1 MDRILI
7 VGDEM
12 ATIAELSRI
21 LQAERVEQAATS
33 DVRVLQRVAGDE
45 QGWKWEVLII
55 KPGLGA
61 NRQYFPESTLRQ
73 AVAVFDGARVF
84 CLDDEQHASKRDKSA
99 KQIVGYIDQPR
110 YVDGTGLVGRLNLLP
125 TGDWLRQALLA
136 SHADKPDLFGL
147 SIDAPGA
154 ARKSTIQQGGETIAV
169 QEFTSITPPATVDV
183 VWNPGTPGGF
193 QRALNAVS
201 TSHQP
206 EEERMDK
213 KKIIQILQAS
223 RPDLLKGVDLEAVTD
238 DQLSTLLEKATA
250 KQAEKETPAEEKKEP
265 GEEKKA
271 AVKQAQANQ
280 ADDTRAQ
287 QVDLRLWQWDVRQAL
302 DESKLPEAC
311 LKDLRARFMD
321 QPGSIETVQQAIK
334 AEREKIDAISQAGKV
349 NGLGHARE
357 ISVEGNFERTQASLD
372 KLMGVKDVKSDAPA
386 FVGIR
391 QAYEIITGDKGVTG
405 RRSSY
410 SNDVLQR
417 SVQAARAYQAGSED
431 EYGAVRPGFAAW
443 AMQAQLSSSWPL
455 AMANTLYRR
464 LAQDYAEVDYME
476 SRIISNRRRVI
487 DFRSVEINR
496 INYSPDLPSVNEDT
510 DYTELATVGEEGAN
524 YKVSK
529 RGRII
534 TITMETIMNDD
545 LSAIQRIVR
554 NEGRAARRTFAR
566 FVWNFLMSNATY
578 DGDSLALFH
587 VSHGNLGATGLTAD
601 ATGVTAVVNRLNA
614 LMNQTEPGT
623 SEKLGGA
630 WWNARPQL
638 AVPTA
643 SQAIAKQL
651 NQSRGIPGAANQ
663 GDNPIAGL
671 FGNPDNPE
679 RIIVNPLFT
688 DVNDWYLLRQPTDGE
703 MIEVGFLNG
712 QEAPELFLADNQQ
725 VGQMFMADKL
735 QYKTRHI
742 YGGEIADYRMM
753 DKSVV

>member
-1 MDRILI
+1 MNEQAR
-7 VGDEM
+7 
-12 ATIAELSRI
+12 AR
-21 LQAERVEQAATS
+21 QAEQAQQSSATS

-45 QGWKWEVLII
+45 QGWKWEVLVI

-73 AVAVFDGARVF
+73 AAAVFEGARVF

-99 KQIVGYIDQPR
+99 KQIIGYINHSR
-110 YVDGTGLVGRLNLLP
+110 YEDGKGLVGQLNLLP
-125 TGDWLRQALLA
+125 TGDWLRQSLLA
-136 SHADKPDLFGL
+136 SHQDQPDLFGL
-147 SIDAPGA
+147 SIDAPGE
-154 ARKSTIQQGGETIAV
+154 ARKTTIQQGAEKIAV
-169 QEFTSITPPATVDV
+169 QEFTRITQPATVDV
-183 VWNPGTPGGF
+183 VWNPGTKGGF
-193 QRALNAVS
+193 QRALNAVA

-223 RPDLLKGVDLEAVTD
+223 RPDLLTGVDVEAVTD
-238 DQLSTLLEKATA
+238 EQLSALLEQATA
-250 KQAEKETPAEEKKEP
+250 KQAEPEKKAGEETPA

-271 AVKQAQANQ
+271 AAQQTEHAHIAQAAISVWN
-280 ADDTRAQ
+280 
-287 QVDLRLWQWDVRQAL
+287 WEVREVLA
-302 DESKLPEAC
+302 ESKLPEAC
-311 LKDLRARFMD
+311 QADLRGRFYGT
-321 QPGSIETVQQAIK
+321 PGDLALVKQAITS
-334 AEREKIDAISQAGKV
+334 EKTKVDAISQAGKV

-372 KLMGVKDVKSDAPA
+372 KMMGVKDVKSDAPA

-391 QAYEIITGDKGVTG
+391 QAYEHITGDKGVTG
-405 RRSSY
+405 RRSIY
-410 SNDVLQR
+410 PHDLLQR
-417 SVQAARAYQAGSED
+417 SVQAARAYQAGGED
-431 EYGAVRPGFAAW
+431 EYGAARPGFASW

-455 AMANTLYRR
+455 AMANSMYRR
-464 LAQDYAEVDYME
+464 LAQDFAEVDYME
-476 SRIISNRRRVI
+476 PRIISNRRRVI

-510 DYTELATVGEEGAN
+510 DYTELATIGEEGAN

-534 TITMETIMNDD
+534 TITMETILNDD

-578 DGDSLALFH
+578 DGDSVALFH
-587 VSHGNLGATGLTAD
+587 ASHGNLGSTALTAD
-601 ATGVTAVVNRLNA
+601 ATGVAAVVARLNA
-614 LMNQTEPGT
+614 LMNQTAPG
-623 SEKLGGA
+623 SGEKLGGA
-630 WWNARPQL
+630 WWTARPQL
-638 AVPTA
+638 VVPTA
-643 SQAIAKQL
+643 LQAVAKQL

-671 FGNPDNPE
+671 FGNPDSPE
-679 RIIVNPLFT
+679 RILVNPLFT
-688 DVNDWYLLRQPTDGE
+688 DTSDWYLTRQPSDVE

-712 QEAPELFLADNQQ
+712 QETPELFLADNQQ

-742 YGGEIADYRMM
+742 YGGEIADYRGM

>member
-1 MDRILI
+1 MSHQAR
-7 VGDEM
+7 
-12 ATIAELSRI
+12 AR
-21 LQAERVEQAATS
+21 QAEQGQFHVS
-33 DVRVLQRVAGDE
+33 VGDVRVLQRVAGDE

-61 NRQYFPESTLRQ
+61 GRQYFPESTLRQ
-73 AVAVFDGARVF
+73 AVSVFEGARVF

-99 KQIVGYIDQPR
+99 KQIVGYIDQTR
-110 YVDGTGLVGRLNLLP
+110 YEDGKGLVGRLNLLP
-125 TGDWLRQALLA
+125 TGDWLRQSLMA
-136 SHADKPDLFGL
+136 SHHERPDLFGL
-147 SIDAPGA
+147 SIDAPGE
-154 ARKSTIQQGGETIAV
+154 ARATTIQQGGEKISV
-169 QEFTSITPPATVDV
+169 QEFLSIRQPATVDV
-183 VWNPGTPGGF
+183 VWNPGTKGGF
-193 QRALNAVS
+193 QRALNAVA

-213 KKIIQILQAS
+213 KQIIQILQAN
-223 RPDLLKGVDLEAVTD
+223 RPDLLTGVDLEAVSD
-238 DQLSTLLEKATA
+238 EKLAALLAQATA
-250 KQAEKETPAEEKKEP
+250 KQAEEPKPQEENKPAEEKQ
-265 GEEKKA
+265 A
-271 AVKQAQANQ
+271 AARQVDDAQA
-280 ADDTRAQ
+280 R

-321 QPGSIETVQQAIK
+321 QPGKLEQVQQAIK
-334 AEREKIDAISQAGKV
+334 AEREKIDAISQSGKV
-349 NGLGHARE
+349 SGLGFARE
-357 ISVEGNFERTQASLD
+357 VAVEGSFERTQASLD
-372 KLMGVKDVKSDAPA
+372 KMLGVKDVKSDAPA

-391 QAYEIITGDKGVTG
+391 QAYEHITGDKGVTG
-405 RRSSY
+405 QRSSY
-410 SNDVLQR
+410 AQEYLQR
-417 SVQAARAYQAGSED
+417 MVQAARAYQAESID
-431 EYGAVRPGFAAW
+431 EFGQAKPGYATW

-464 LAQDYAEVDYME
+464 LSQEYAEVDYME

-510 DYTELATVGEEGAN
+510 DYTELATIGEEGAN

-545 LSAIQRIVR
+545 LSAVQRMVR

-578 DGDSLALFH
+578 DGDSVALFH
-587 VSHGNLGATGLTAD
+587 ASHGNLGATALTAD

-623 SEKLGGA
+623 SERLGGA

-643 SQAIAKQL
+643 LQAIAKQL

-679 RIIVNPLFT
+679 RILVNPLFT
-688 DVNDWYLLRQPTDGE
+688 DTSDWYLLRQPTDGE

-712 QEAPELFLADNQQ
+712 QESPELFLADNQQ

-742 YGGEIADYRMM
+742 YGGEIADFRMM

>member
-1 MDRILI
+1 MGI
-7 VGDEM
+7 
-12 ATIAELSRI
+12 
-21 LQAERVEQAATS
+21 QARARQAAETVAQQS
-33 DVRVLQRVAGDE
+33 AAADVRVLQRVAGDE
-45 QGWKWEVLII
+45 QGWKWEVLVI

-61 NRQYFPESTLRQ
+61 NGQYFPESTLRQ
-73 AVAVFDGARVF
+73 AASVFEGARVF
-84 CLDDEQHASKRDKSA
+84 CLDDEQHSSKRDKSA
-99 KQIVGYIDQPR
+99 KQIIGYIDQAR
-110 YVDGTGLVGRLNLLP
+110 YAEGQGLVGRLTLLP
-125 TGDWLRQALLA
+125 TGDWLRQALVA
-136 SHADKPDLFGL
+136 SHAERPDLFGL
-147 SIDAPGA
+147 SIDAPGT
-154 ARKSTIQQGGETIAV
+154 ARRTTIEQGGKQVAV
-169 QEFTSITPPATVDV
+169 LEFTSIHQPATVDV
-183 VWNPGTPGGF
+183 VWNPGTKGGF
-193 QRALNAVS
+193 QRALNAVV

-213 KKIIQILQAS
+213 KQIIQILQAN
-223 RPDLLKGVDLEAVTD
+223 RPDLLTGVDLEAVSD
-238 DQLSTLLEKATA
+238 EKLAALLAQATA
-250 KQAEKETPAEEKKEP
+250 KQAEAPKPQEEKKP
-265 GEEKKA
+265 DEEKQA
-271 AVKQAQANQ
+271 AARQ
-280 ADDTRAQ
+280 ADDAQ
-287 QVDLRLWQWDVRQAL
+287 ARQVDLRLWQWDVRQAL

-321 QPGSIETVQQAIK
+321 APGKIETVQQAIK

-349 NGLGHARE
+349 NGLGYSRDVA
-357 ISVEGNFERTQASLD
+357 VESTFERTQASLD
-372 KLMGVKDVKSDAPA
+372 KLLGVRDVKSDAPA
-386 FVGIR
+386 FYSIR
-391 QAYEIITGDKGVTG
+391 QAYELITGDKGVTG
-405 RRSSY
+405 RRSTY
-410 SNDVLQR
+410 SPEQLHR
-417 SVQAARAYQAGSED
+417 MVQAAQAYQAEGVD
-431 EYGAVRPGFAAW
+431 DFGAAKPGYAAW

-455 AMANTLYRR
+455 AMANSLYRR
-464 LAQDYAEVDYME
+464 LSQDYAEVEYME

-496 INYSPDLPSVNEDT
+496 INYSPDLPSVSEDN
-510 DYTELATVGEEGAN
+510 DYTELATIGEEGAN

-545 LSAIQRIVR
+545 LSAIQRMVR

-578 DGDSLALFH
+578 DGDSKALFH
-587 VSHGNLGATGLTAD
+587 TDHGNLGATGLTAD

-643 SQAIAKQL
+643 KQAIAKQL

-671 FGNPDNPE
+671 FGNADNPE

-688 DVNDWYLLRQPTDGE
+688 DADDWYVLRQPTDGE

-712 QEAPELFLADNQQ
+712 QESPELFLADNQQ
-725 VGQMFMADKL
+725 VGTMFMGDKL